1 MVTIYQIF
9 GNLIIPC
16 LYCAYKSSSQQE
28 HGVKMEH
35 MTWVVCSSIALT
47 LISPAQAQI
56 LPASDT
62 NTQVQTLGNQSNISG
77 GQQSG
82 ANLFHSFQQFDLSSG
97 QTANF
102 QSNPSILN
110 ILSRITNGSPSQING
125 LLQITGGNS
134 NLYLMNPAGILFG
147 PNASLNLP
155 AAFTATTAQG
165 IGLGDR
171 WFNAWGQN
179 NYSSLN
185 SSPSQFAFTEAS
197 GAIVNTANLGLKP
210 NQTLT
215 LLGGTVVNTGI
226 LTAPGGQIAI
236 AAIPGEKLVRITTP
250 GSLLNLVL
258 PLDIKI
264 AVNSQTITP
273 ASLAQLVTG
282 GNLSSATGISVEN
295 GTVRLIGGVGLLEQS
310 GTAVVRN
317 NINVNGAAGGQ
328 VDILGQTVGLID
340 ATINAAGGQVRVG
353 GDYQGQGT
361 TARAQN
367 TLVNANSRI
376 NVSAIEQGN
385 AGEAIVWSD
394 GTTRFFGTVLATA
407 QSGNGGLVEVSGK
420 ENLQFNGT
428 VDTRSALGL
437 TGHLLLD
444 PGTVTI
450 STPGALSDR
459 FILDAP
465 NQLNEIGINN
475 SGGSNFSV
483 SPAQIVNLLQT
494 TDVAIS
500 AREGILVQE
509 PINAS
514 GNIRKSDLTLS
525 APRVDVN
532 DRITLNGGNLF
543 INSIDSST
551 RMADRITLFELNT
564 NGGNITLTGPRIEIG
579 TLNSKGGNI
588 NINGPAFTNGGFSST
603 IDSATDATSI
613 TPGNVSFSSTINS
626 KGVKDDLTIKAKGD
640 VTVAENI
647 GATSSLGSF
656 AIPFIT
662 GTGPGANNVS
672 LKGVNATSLN
682 FSTAGNVTIDSPTSL
697 NTIAFI
703 RSRGPQG
710 INITANGNINFPDG
724 LLDTSQTSGS
734 NIKLVAN
741 GGNFTFNSAFF
752 DTSNLQ
758 IQGQSINI
766 QGGFATARQDLTL
779 VAPNN
784 ISLQNLSLG
793 AQNTLSLNAGQTLT
807 LDNVTKGGSGISPN
821 QVSLQGNAIAITN
834 SQLLARQ
841 DLTATAAAT
850 LTLNNNQI
858 QAYNDLTLQS
868 TNNLT
873 IPNGNSLLAG
883 RDLKLTS
890 TSAQLNISDTGVGNP
905 IDIRSLNDI
914 TLTAP
919 TAITINALNQSQ
931 SIFRSGNNLKLA
943 SNGPITGN
951 GRFISGNNFVTQTI
965 AGSPGDF
972 RYNPSSSSGIV
983 SAAGDITFGNYT
995 GNSLKVEAGGSI
1007 TAGDITINAADPTL
1021 QGTDPE
1027 IALLATSPTLI
1038 LRAGLTPLTQTPN
1051 VLPATTELRNAPNL
1065 LPGFTSTAATSNKA
1079 TITTGAI
1086 QVATSITGS
1095 DSVILSAPNGITTG
1109 KIATNSGNIQL
1120 SANQGNITVAT
1131 LNARE
1136 FSSGGGSVTV
1146 NTKGLFRATETFN
1159 FTYQNPLPDF
1169 TTSPTSILTGT
1180 SGSDLNLDGKSFSGT
1195 ISLTSGGQTFVE
1207 NYAPGPLSAT
1217 ASGTAGLILRADGS
1231 NASLVPSF
1239 RDRVF
1244 LQNQG
1249 TITDP
1254 NTGGNTGSGGN
1265 TVTQTQVPPDA
1276 SSDRSRS
1283 TCKPTTAI
1291 AQKSTTRSSTN
1302 CPPTNPAPSDDS
1314 AILKILQ

>member
-1 MVTIYQIF
+1 MV
-9 GNLIIPC
+9 
-16 LYCAYKSSSQQE
+16 
-28 HGVKMEH
+28 VKMERT
-35 MTWVVCSSIALT
+35 TWLVCSSIALT

-62 NTQVQTLGNQSNISG
+62 NTQIQTLGNQSNISG

-82 ANLFHSFQQFDLSSG
+82 TNLFHSFQQFDLATG
-97 QTANF
+97 QIANF
-102 QSNPSILN
+102 KSNPSIQN

-147 PNASLNLP
+147 PNAALNLP

-185 SSPSQFAFTEAS
+185 SSPSQFAFIDAS
-197 GAIVNTANLGLKP
+197 GSIANTANLTLKP

-215 LLGGTVVNTGI
+215 LLGSTVVNTGK
-226 LTAPGGQIAI
+226 LTAPGGQITI
-236 AAIPGEKLVRITTP
+236 AAIPGEKLVRISDP
-250 GSLLNLVL
+250 GSLLSLAL
-258 PLDIKI
+258 PLDIKT
-264 AVNSQTITP
+264 ALNPQTITP
-273 ASLAQLVTG
+273 ASLPQLVTG
-282 GNLSSATGISVEN
+282 GNLSNATGITVQN
-295 GTVRLIGGVGLLEQS
+295 GIVSLTGSGVLIPEQAGTIVANNSIDVS
-310 GTAVVRN
+310 GPS
-317 NINVNGAAGGQ
+317 GGQ
-328 VDILGQTVGLID
+328 VNILGQTIGLID
-340 ATINAAGGQVRVG
+340 ATINAAGGKVKIG

-361 TARAQN
+361 TPRAQN

-385 AGEAIVWSD
+385 AGEAIIWSD
-394 GTTRFFGTVLATA
+394 GTTRFAGTVLATA
-407 QSGNGGLVEVSGK
+407 RSGNGGLIEVSGK

-428 VDTRSALGL
+428 VDTSSTFGL
-437 TGHLLLD
+437 TGRLLLD

-450 STPGALSDR
+450 RTPGALADR

-475 SGGSNFSV
+475 SGSFSFSV

-500 AREGILVQE
+500 AREGIVVQE
-509 PINAS
+509 AIDAS

-525 APRVDVN
+525 APRVDIN
-532 DRITLNGGNLF
+532 DKITLNGGDLF

-564 NGGNITLTGPRIEIG
+564 NGGNITLTGPRIEIRQ
-579 TLNSKGGNI
+579 LNSGGGNI
-588 NINGPAFTNGGFSST
+588 NINGPAFANGSILPAT
-603 IDSATDATSI
+603 IDSATDASNI
-613 TPGNVSFSSTINS
+613 APGNISFSSSIDGIAAGDN
-626 KGVKDDLTIKAKGD
+626 LIIKAKGD
-640 VTVAENI
+640 VTVSGNI
-647 GATSSLGSF
+647 GTTQALELFS
-656 AIPFIT
+656 IPFTPFTI
-662 GTGPGANNVS
+662 GLGAKNVS
-672 LKGVNATSLN
+672 LKGITANSLGLEV
-682 FSTAGNVTIDSPTSL
+682 AGNVTIDSPTSL
-697 NTIAFI
+697 NTRALI
-703 RSRGPQG
+703 RSSGPQG
-710 INITANGNINFPDG
+710 IAITANGNINLSNG
-724 LLDTSQTSGS
+724 GLDTGG
-734 NIKLVAN
+734 NIALIAN
-741 GGNFTFNSAFF
+741 GGNLTLNNTFLN
-752 DTSNLQ
+752 TEGNLQ
-758 IQGQSINI
+758 AQGQSIAL
-766 QGGFATARQDLTL
+766 QGNFFDARQGLTL
-779 VAPNN
+779 LAPNN
-784 ISLQNLSLG
+784 ISLQNLSLSTE
-793 AQNTLSLNAGQTLT
+793 NTLTLNAGQTLT
-807 LDNVTKGGSGISPN
+807 LQNITRGSSGVGPN

-834 SQLLARQ
+834 SQILARQ
-841 DLTATAAAT
+841 DLTATAATT
-850 LTLNNNQI
+850 LSLDNNQL
-858 QAYNDLTLQS
+858 QAYRDLSLQS
-868 TNNLT
+868 TGNLT
-873 IPNGNSLLAG
+873 LSNGSSLLAG

-890 TSAQLNISDTGVGNP
+890 AQLNLSDSAVGNP
-905 IDIRSLNDI
+905 IDIRALNDL

-919 TAITINALNQSQ
+919 TAININALAQPQ

-951 GRFISGNNFVTQTI
+951 GRFISGNNFLTQTI
-965 AGSPGDF
+965 AGTPGDF
-972 RYNPSSSSGIV
+972 RYNPTSSSGIV
-983 SAAGDITFGNYT
+983 SAAGDITFGNYI

-1065 LPGFTSTAATSNKA
+1065 LPGFTSIAAPSNPA
-1079 TITTGAI
+1079 TITTGPI
-1086 QVATSITGS
+1086 QVASSIPGA
-1095 DSVILSAPNGITTG
+1095 DAVVLNAPGGITTG
-1109 KIATNSGNIQL
+1109 KISTEGGNIQL
-1120 SANQGNITVAT
+1120 TANTGNITVAT
-1131 LNARE
+1131 LNARDP
-1136 FSSGGGSVTV
+1136 SSGGGSVTV

-1159 FTYQNPLPDF
+1159 FTYQNPFPDF

-1180 SGSDLNLDGKSFSGT
+1180 SSSGANLDGRAFPGT

-1217 ASGTAGLILRADGS
+1217 ASGTAGLILRADGN

-1244 LQNQG
+1244 LTNTG
-1249 TITDP
+1249 LPTDP
-1254 NTGGNTGSGGN
+1254 SNPVTPGTPQ
-1265 TVTQTQVPPDA
+1265 TQTPPDA
-1276 SSDRSRS
+1276 TTDRTRA
-1283 TCKPTTAI
+1283 TCKPGSEI
-1291 AQKSTTRSSTN
+1291 APKNTTRSTT
-1302 CPPTNPAPSDDS
+1302 CPTTNPAPSDDS